1 MNLIRKTRFCIPAK
15 YIILIFSEDDDENSE
30 HSSPNVSA
38 GLLNPTMMNRMSPG
52 VGTLPSGSPSNGL
65 PGMPPGL
72 PGMPP
77 ATGQMNTGLPTVSHD
92 GQITGSA
99 VVTTDV
105 TTGSAGST
113 APPTNGEATPESAG
127 SPIQRFQG
135 HGTIGVSSAPG
146 PIPSSLTSVQ
156 STIEKTFNPA
166 SIPGYSSVEF
176 GHSPISTPISPALWP
191 SGWPQHAYYGKQ

>member
-1 MNLIRKTRFCIPAK
+1 
-15 YIILIFSEDDDENSE
+15 
-30 HSSPNVSA
+30 
-38 GLLNPTMMNRMSPG
+38 MNRMSPG

-77 ATGQMNTGLPTVSHD
+77 AGTGQMNPGLPTVSHD
-92 GQITGSA
+92 GQITGS

-105 TTGSAGST
+105 TTGSSGST

-127 SPIQRFQG
+127 SPIQGRFQG